1 MSEDIMPEADRLSDK
16 WIIGREAK
24 KSKLIVI
31 GSIAE
36 LDSSEIKDR
45 KLEIIN
51 NLTFSQT
58 LEHLIA

>member
-36 LDSSEIKDR
+36 LDSSEVKDR

>member
-1 MSEDIMPEADRLSDK
+1 MSEDIIPEADRLSDK

-36 LDSSEIKDR
+36 LDSSEVKDR